1 MPIGPTAPPTHMH
14 QVATPTASPRKKRSR
29 KKRYIIFGALGL
41 LVLWIVVASILGK
54 REKPI
59 PVTTE
64 KALRKTIVQTVS
76 ATGKIQPETEVKISP
91 EVAGEITDLP
101 VEDGKVVKKGDLLL
115 KIKPDS
121 YKALVEQQQ
130 AAISSARAMNLQAK
144 ATLAKTEQDLKRSQ
158 DLFAKK
164 MISESEYNAAQA
176 ARDVAA
182 STYDSTQ
189 HEIERAEAGS
199 SQARDQLSKTT
210 IYSPIDGTISVLN
223 SKLGERVVATN
234 QFAGTE
240 VMRVADLNSMEA
252 RVDVNEND
260 VVNVKIG
267 DKALVT
273 IDAYGERKFLGTVV
287 QIANTGKT
295 SGTGTQEEVTNFEV
309 KTHIDDNDVRLRP
322 GLSCT
327 AEIQTNMVKDVV
339 AVPMQSVTI
348 RTGDSSLSPEEI
360 EKRKQKQAAN
370 DKGDNAAEFSNQK
383 LEKRTEKEEREKIS
397 KGVFTMGKD
406 GKAHWVK
413 VTTGIADDTYM
424 EIKSGVQP
432 GDEVI
437 SGSYSAISRKL
448 KDGAKVALDKE
459 TTTSTK

>member
-1 MPIGPTAPPTHMH
+1 MH
-14 QVATPTASPRKKRSR
+14 QALTSPPLARDAVKKRRSR
-29 KKRYIIFGALGL
+29 RRRKILIGAAGAALLLIIALF
-41 LVLWIVVASILGK
+41 AAGK

-64 KALRKTIVQTVS
+64 KAVLRTIIQTVS

-91 EVAGEITDLP
+91 EVAGEITELP

-130 AAISSARAMNLQAK
+130 AAISAAKAMNLQAK

-158 DLFAKK
+158 DLFTKK

-176 ARDVAA
+176 ARDVAS
-182 STYDSTQ
+182 STYESTL

-210 IYSPIDGTISVLN
+210 IYSPIEGTVTILN

-240 VMRVADLNSMEA
+240 VMRVADLSSMEA

-260 VVNVKIG
+260 VVNVKVG
-267 DKALVT
+267 DKAVVT
-273 IDAYGERKFLGTVV
+273 IDAYGERKFHGTVV

-309 KTHIDDNDVRLRP
+309 KI
-322 GLSCT
+322 
-327 AEIQTNMVKDVV
+327 
-339 AVPMQSVTI
+339 
-348 RTGDSSLSPEEI
+348 
-360 EKRKQKQAAN
+360 
-370 DKGDNAAEFSNQK
+370 
-383 LEKRTEKEEREKIS
+383 
-397 KGVFTMGKD
+397 
-406 GKAHWVK
+406 
-413 VTTGIADDTYM
+413 
-424 EIKSGVQP
+424 
-432 GDEVI
+432 
-437 SGSYSAISRKL
+437 
-448 KDGAKVALDKE
+448 
-459 TTTSTK
+459 